1 PRPRP
6 GLRPDRLRPADL
18 AADRLRLRR
27 HRRPL
32 DGPDGHGPGPG
43 RLVGPGHRPPRH
55 RPAARRAGRPGRGGR
70 LPMTLLPS
78 RTPGT
83 PDPTAAP
90 GQDSTAART
99 VAAVPAARAARPGG
113 GAEQAAVSG

>member
-1 PRPRP
+1 APATAGAAPRPRP

-83 PDPTAAP
+83 PGTPDPTAAP

-99 VAAVPAARAARPGG
+99 VAAVPAARAARP
-113 GAEQAAVSG
+113 